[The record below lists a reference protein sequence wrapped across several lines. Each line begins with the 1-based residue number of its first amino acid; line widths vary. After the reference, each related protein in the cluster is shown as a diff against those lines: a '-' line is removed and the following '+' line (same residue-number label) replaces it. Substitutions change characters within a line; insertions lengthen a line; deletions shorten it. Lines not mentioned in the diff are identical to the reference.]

1 MTDAQPRSGLGR
13 ITGAV
18 TSRVVGAIDPD
29 TVLDHVDVNALLDRI
44 DVNALLDRVDVDRLL
59 DRVDVDALLDRVDAD
74 RLLARA
80 DVAGLV
86 RRSGVPDMV
95 AASTGRVAGSALD
108 SARRQLVVL
117 DVLVARVVDR
127 LLRRTRRG
135 WADAPAALRPPVPR
149 LSTAGRLDVSGRY
162 AGPVTRFAA
171 LVADAWVLT
180 AGSTLLLA
188 GLDYLART
196 VVGERIRVES
206 AGTGW
211 GIAFAVVAFLYFFL
225 GIEIAGRTPGRAL
238 VGLRVVRWDGDP
250 VSAGA
255 AFVRT
260 VAAVPGIALVGIS
273 PLLGVF
279 QRDRRALH
287 DLVAGTAVVH
297 DWAPRPVEL
306 PPGLS
311 RSLLRSS
318 LP

>member
-1 MTDAQPRSGLGR
+1 MNQHQPRGGLGR
-13 ITGAV
+13 ITDAV

-29 TVLDHVDVNALLDRI
+29 TVLDHVDVNALLDRV
-44 DVNALLDRVDVDRLL
+44 DVNALLDRIDVERLLDRVDVDRLL
-59 DRVDVDALLDRVDAD
+59 
-74 RLLARA
+74 ARA
-80 DVAGLV
+80 DVEGLV

-117 DVLVARVVDR
+117 DVLIARVVDR

-135 WADAPAALRPPVPR
+135 WADAPAGLRPARPR
-149 LSTAGRLDVSGRY
+149 LSASGRLDVSGRY

-171 LVADAWVLT
+171 LVADAWILT

-188 GLDYLART
+188 GIDYLGRT
-196 VVGERIRVES
+196 LFDSGLEVDSAAVGW
-206 AGTGW
+206 A
-211 GIAFAVVAFLYFFL
+211 IAFAVVAFLYVFL
-225 GIEIAGRTPGRAL
+225 GTEIAGRTPGKAL

-250 VSAGA
+250 VRAGA

-260 VAAVPGIALVGIS
+260 VAAVPGTLLAGIS
-273 PLLGVF
+273 PLLGVL

-287 DLVAGTAVVH
+287 DVVAGTAVVH
-297 DWAPRPVEL
+297 DWSPRAVEL

-311 RSLLRSS
+311 RSLARAS

>member
-1 MTDAQPRSGLGR
+1 MNEHQPRGGLGR
-13 ITGAV
+13 ITDAV
-18 TSRVVGAIDPD
+18 ASRVVGAIGPD
-29 TVLDHVDVNALLDRI
+29 TVLDHVDVNALLDRV
-44 DVNALLDRVDVDRLL
+44 DVNALLERVDVERLLDRVDVDRLL
-59 DRVDVDALLDRVDAD
+59 
-74 RLLARA
+74 ARA
-80 DVAGLV
+80 DLEGLV

-135 WADAPAALRPPVPR
+135 WADAPAALRPSRPR
-149 LSTAGRLDVSGRY
+149 LSAAGRLDVSGRY
-162 AGPVTRFAA
+162 AGPVTRVAA
-171 LVADAWVLT
+171 LVADAWILT

-188 GLDYLART
+188 GLDYLGRT
-196 VVGERIRVES
+196 VFGERVEVES

-211 GIAFAVVAFLYFFL
+211 GIAFAVVAFLYVFL
-225 GIEIAGRTPGRAL
+225 GTEVSGRTPGKAL

-250 VSAGA
+250 VRPGA

-260 VAAVPGIALVGIS
+260 LAAVPGVLLAGIG
-273 PLLGVF
+273 PLLGVL
-279 QRDRRALH
+279 QHDRRALH

-306 PPGLS
+306 SPGLS
-311 RSLLRSS
+311 RSLAGPS

>member
-1 MTDAQPRSGLGR
+1 MNEHQPRSGLGR
-13 ITGAV
+13 ITDAV
-18 TSRVVGAIDPD
+18 TSRVVGAIGPD
-29 TVLDHVDVNALLDRI
+29 TVLDHVDVNALLDRV
-44 DVNALLDRVDVDRLL
+44 DVNALLDRVDVERLL
-59 DRVDVDALLDRVDAD
+59 DRVDVD

-80 DVAGLV
+80 DVERLV
-86 RRSGVPDMV
+86 RRSGVPDV
-95 AASTGRVAGSALD
+95 LAASTGRVAGSALD
-108 SARRQLVVL
+108 SARRQLVVV
-117 DVLVARVVDR
+117 DVLVARIVDR

-135 WADAPAALRPPVPR
+135 WADAPAALRPARPR
-149 LSTAGRLDVSGRY
+149 LSRSGRLDVSGRY

-171 LVADAWVLT
+171 LVADAWILT
-180 AGSTLLLA
+180 AGSTLVLA
-188 GLDYLART
+188 GLDYRGRT
-196 VVGERIRVES
+196 FFGDGIEVDS

-211 GIAFAVVAFLYFFL
+211 GIAAAVVAFLYFYL
-225 GIEIAGRTPGRAL
+225 GTEIAGRTPGKAL

-250 VSAGA
+250 VRAGA

-260 VAAVPGIALVGIS
+260 VATVPGIVLGLG

-306 PPGLS
+306 PPGPS
-311 RSLLRSS
+311 RSLVGSS